1 MVRKEHQNPGLTLL
15 PQSTGVAPRKSVERN
30 MFYRPNEM
38 LFSRVSRLRVAV
50 LGSDQKSAQR
60 FFLPASSNGVRK
72 VYVASAVTLSLP

>member
-15 PQSTGVAPRKSVERN
+15 PQSTSVAPRKSVERN